1 MSQGIDEE
9 KSKEVLGQWVELIA
23 QLIDRLTGT
32 EGSVAYTFENVIID
46 IPRVTGPQGPDLGS
60 AQWTINGKLV
70 MTAGDIS
77 GRRNQP

>member
-9 KSKEVLGQWVELIA
+9 KSKEVLSQWVELIA

-32 EGSVAYTFENVIID
+32 EGSVAYTFENLIID

-60 AQWTINGKLV
+60 AQWIINGKLV

-77 GRRNQP
+77 GHRNKQ